1 MRIEI
6 YHDDTDREATR
17 MGWLKNILGM
27 GSPEE
32 KELERIKKETAQL
45 SASADIIKKEISDL
59 ERQRESIKAAINDEQ
74 AYLDLK
80 NSVIDLKKERQRLSN
95 DITDKKNQIIILDDD
110 ILLQDISLYQPMYD
124 LQNSEQYKEKLQDI
138 RDMQK
143 SMIKDGTAATG
154 ATDWLVNNSRKE
166 GRKMVKDTI
175 KLLLKAF
182 NSECEFVTW
191 KVKYNNF
198 ESCRARIEKAFTTI
212 NKLGTSMQITIS
224 DTYLRL
230 KIQELHCAFEYAQK
244 KQEEAEQRR
253 ELRAQE
259 REEARLQKEIEEER
273 KKIKKEQTLYSN
285 ALAAAKA
292 QLAKEQAD
300 EAEKAAL
307 LEKIKQL
314 ESQIQE
320 TDKQLADVDYRETN
334 QRAGYV
340 YVISNIGAFG
350 NDIYKIGMTR
360 RLNPQERVDE
370 LGDASV
376 PFNFDVHAMIFSNDA
391 PTLEAALHNAFAD
404 RKLNMVNTRR
414 EFFHVTL
421 DEIENVVKK
430 NFDGSV
436 EFIRTAPAEQYRE
449 SLKLRELASAKQ

>member
-1 MRIEI
+1 
-6 YHDDTDREATR
+6 
-17 MGWLKNILGM
+17 MGWLKNVLGL
-27 GSPEE
+27 GTPEE

-45 SASADIIKKEISDL
+45 AASADDIKKEIANLEHQRADL
-59 ERQRESIKAAINDEQ
+59 KAAINDEQ

-80 NSVIDLKKERQRLSN
+80 NGVIDLKKKRQRLSN

-110 ILLQDISLYQPMYD
+110 ILFQEIGLYQPMYN
-124 LQNSEQYKEKLQDI
+124 LQNSEQYKAKLQDI

-143 SMIKDGTAATG
+143 AMIKDGTAATG
-154 ATDWLVNNSRKE
+154 TTDWLVNNSRKE
-166 GRKMVKDTI
+166 GRKMVKDTT

-224 DTYLRL
+224 DTYLSL
-230 KIQELHCAFEYAQK
+230 KIRELHCAFEYAQK

-273 KKIKKEQTLYSN
+273 KKIKKEQTLYNN

-300 EAEKAAL
+300 DAEKAAL
-307 LEKIKQL
+307 LEKIQQL

-320 TDKQLADVDYRETN
+320 TNKQLANVDYREVN

-360 RLNPQERVDE
+360 RLNPQDRVDE

-391 PTLEAALHNAFAD
+391 PALEAALHNAFAD

-421 DEIENVVKK
+421 DEIEDVVKK

-449 SLKLRELASAKQ
+449 SLKLRELASSNQ